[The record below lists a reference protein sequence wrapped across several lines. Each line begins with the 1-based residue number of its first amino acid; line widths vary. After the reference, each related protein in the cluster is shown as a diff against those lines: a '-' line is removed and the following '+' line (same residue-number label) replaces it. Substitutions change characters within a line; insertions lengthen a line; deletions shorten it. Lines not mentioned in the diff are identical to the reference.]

1 MLSGDR
7 AAITS
12 AWSPLRQPL
21 FRALWLAAVTS
32 NIGTWMQSTGAVW
45 LMTSLTPS
53 PLMVALVQ
61 TATSLPFFL
70 LALPAGA
77 LADVVDRRRL
87 LLGTP
92 GWMLTAA
99 ALLGLLT
106 LVGTTTPWTLL
117 ALTFLLGL
125 GTAVNTPAWQAIIPD
140 LVPRPELP
148 AAVALGGVAVSLA
161 RAVGPALGGLL
172 VGLTVITRYR
182 LGIGEALDLTPSK
195 HWPEPAVVIAPQPE
209 EGPVLV
215 LVEYRID
222 PRRAHEFALAMR
234 DVRLERLRDGASH
247 WGLFRDPANP
257 VRYVEAFT
265 VASWVEHLRQHER
278 VTMAD
283 RAAEARAYAFHIG
296 ETPLV
301 ISHLV
306 AEHLPT

>member
-1 MLSGDR
+1 GYGVLLGCLGIGAIVGTVILPKVRRRVAVDVHVAGATIVFV
-7 AAITS
+7 AA
-12 AWSPLRQPL
+12 ALALAYLRG
-21 FRALWLAAVTS
+21 FGALCA
-32 NIGTWMQSTGAVW
+32 
-45 LMTSLTPS
+45 
-53 PLMVALVQ
+53 ALVAGGMAWTTLMSSLSA
-61 TATSLPFFL
+61 TAQ
-70 LALPAGA
+70 LALPSWVRARGLAMYAFVFMGGLAAGSALWGVVAARFGISAA
-77 LADVVDRRRL
+77 LACA
-87 LLGTP
+87 T
-92 GWMLTAA
+92 
-99 ALLGLLT
+99 LGL
-106 LVGTTTPWTLL
+106 V
-117 ALTFLLGL
+117 
-125 GTAVNTPAWQAIIPD
+125 
-140 LVPRPELP
+140 
-148 AAVALGGVAVSLA
+148 
-161 RAVGPALGGLL
+161 
-172 VGLTVITRYR
+172 VGLTVMTRYR